1 MKSDAIDS
9 HTPHSACDTVL
20 TSQAMRE
27 RVTVDGQMVLPTA
40 MPDRHCHT
48 VSCST
53 TTVLLLHTISRTATT
68 AIAVIVLSLMPIE
81 V

>member
-53 TTVLLLHTISRTATT
+53 TTVLLQRLLSCSFTLSTLLQRPLHR
-68 AIAVIVLSLMPIE
+68 
-81 V
+81 